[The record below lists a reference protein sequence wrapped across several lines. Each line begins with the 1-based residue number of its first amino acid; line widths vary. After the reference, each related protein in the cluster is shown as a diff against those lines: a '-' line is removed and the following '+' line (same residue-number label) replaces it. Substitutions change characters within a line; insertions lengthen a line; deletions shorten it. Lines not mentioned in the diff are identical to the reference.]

1 MLEYLFQAIAEQ
13 LLGLVVG
20 LIVAPYVAIYREF
33 KRRRQPE
40 YIQLQRRKRGLCE
53 KCGYDLRATP
63 DRCPE
68 CGNVPSAMPTGRLCE
83 KSADRG

>member
-53 KCGYDLRATP
+53 KCG
-63 DRCPE
+63 E
-68 CGNVPSAMPTGRLCE
+68 
-83 KSADRG
+83 